1 MKLIKLIIFHFVFIF
16 LFISCSL
23 SNDSNNLS
31 DSLNKTDTTYFS
43 NGKVKSIISLLNGHK
58 YGYEIQ
64 YDSLGHIKYNADY
77 INDTLDGKEYVH
89 NADDYGIENFYE
101 MGKRKMTARTGK
113 YSDTL
118 WVKEFYTIS
127 NDTAYPIGDIVFNR
141 SYIIDTLS
149 SFYKVNYDTDTIN
162 SNMQFNFSFLL
173 YSYLFY
179 DIYRVRL
186 FLVNNQDSTIFMDT
200 LIKKQGSSK
209 FELKCAVN
217 PCNIGKNRIRG
228 NIEIIDT
235 DIFKPHIIPSKIE
248 QPVYLNF
255 FVKKK

>member
-101 MGKRKMTARTGK
+101 MGKRKMTART
-113 YSDTL
+113 
-118 WVKEFYTIS
+118 TI
-127 NDTAYPIGDIVFNR
+127 
-141 SYIIDTLS
+141 
-149 SFYKVNYDTDTIN
+149 
-162 SNMQFNFSFLL
+162 LL
-173 YSYLFY
+173 IQLG
-179 DIYRVRL
+179 IL
-186 FLVNNQDSTIFMDT
+186 FLIEVILLIPYHHFTKLITIQI
-200 LIKKQGSSK
+200 L
-209 FELKCAVN
+209 
-217 PCNIGKNRIRG
+217 
-228 NIEIIDT
+228 
-235 DIFKPHIIPSKIE
+235 
-248 QPVYLNF
+248 
-255 FVKKK
+255 